1 MFSELWVLLD
11 LLKERKMEAEQ
22 SDPKLPITIIF
33 PFNYITVTL
42 NHFKKF
48 SITVNIHYI
57 SLRCTPVIRHYKT
70 S

>member
-42 NHFKKF
+42 NHF
-48 SITVNIHYI
+48 
-57 SLRCTPVIRHYKT
+57 
-70 S
+70 